1 MRNLFIAVLLGL
13 TVLGS
18 CSKKVV
24 SAQVPD
30 DVVTA
35 FNQRYPSAEDVKWS
49 EDEGLYEVDFKE
61 GEIKKEATYRSDG
74 SLLDVAE
81 KM

>member
-1 MRNLFIAVLLGL
+1 MRNLFIAALIGMFSLA
-13 TVLGS
+13 S
-18 CSKKVV
+18 CSKNVM

-35 FNQRYPSAEDVKWS
+35 FNQRYPSAEEVKWS
-49 EDEGLYEVDFKE
+49 EDEGLYEVDFRE